1 MLQRIRRFAASVER
15 DQRGLSTVE
24 YAIILCLIAAFAVG
38 AWQEF
43 GKKVEASLTESTR
56 KIDEKIN

>member
-1 MLQRIRRFAASVER
+1 MKRIRSFCASLGR

-38 AWQEF
+38 TWQEF
-43 GKKVEASLTESTR
+43 GKMVEGALDKATQD
-56 KIDEKIN
+56 IDEKI

>member
-1 MLQRIRRFAASVER
+1 MKRIRSFCAALRR

-38 AWQEF
+38 TWQSF
-43 GKKVEASLTESTR
+43 GEKVEKSLGESTR